1 MKFNFQS
8 FPDMKKVALL
18 ITVALS
24 CFFGSA
30 GAQTD
35 GSLKVMSYNV
45 RVGSAKDGDNSWK
58 IRRIATPAML
68 ADKAPAVFGV
78 QEALKS
84 QIDYILQECPQYA
97 SVGVGREDGIAKG
110 EFMSIFYLKSRIEVL
125 EWGTYWLSETPD
137 VPSKGW
143 DAACKRTATW
153 ALMRE
158 KASGRRFYFVN
169 THLDH
174 VGVEARRKGLALIV
188 EKIAAMNPEGLPMVL
203 TGDFNSRLND
213 PWMAD
218 IKVLMNNARFYADD
232 TDWKT
237 SFNAWGKSSAS
248 IDYIFYSGFSSCPD
262 FKVVDETYEGIPY
275 ISDHYP
281 VIATLIF

>member
-68 ADKAPAVFGV
+68 ADKAPDVFGV

-84 QIDYILQECPQYA
+84 QIDFILQEGPQYA
-97 SVGVGREDGIAKG
+97 SVGVGREDGVAKG

-248 IDYIFYSGFSSCPD
+248 IDYIFYGGFSSCPD